1 MCGGAANLNNNCYLL
16 EMQALV
22 TFGVTNATGN
32 ISVDPLLLEID
43 GPGNSILT
51 MDDNDWHLQPGSP
64 VSVREGDLGYSA
76 GFLLDHD
83 AKTRTAIING
93 QPASLGWSIGAYE
106 QD

>member
-1 MCGGAANLNNNCYLL
+1 MNNNCDLL

-32 ISVDPLLLEID
+32 
-43 GPGNSILT
+43 SIIT

-64 VSVREGDLGYSA
+64 VSVREGGLGYSA
-76 GFLLDHD
+76 GILLDHD
-83 AKTRTAIING
+83 TKTRTAIING
-93 QPASLGWSIGAYE
+93 QPAGLGWSIGAYE